1 MKAKL
6 YKEYIEELDIFFC
19 EIFVKDFPLS
29 VANAIK
35 LCPFFEAENENTVC
49 FYGDVEDI
57 ATELAYVAVFHPNE
71 VSRNIFIAMEEAM
84 LADKDVGDEF
94 NATFNQAYKGFSK

>member
-6 YKEYIEELDIFFC
+6 YKEYIEELDTFFC

-35 LCPFFEAENENTVC
+35 LSTFVISEGDNTAVV
-49 FYGDVEDI
+49 YGDVEDI
-57 ATELAYVAVFHPNE
+57 ATELAYMAVIHPKE

-84 LADKDVGDEF
+84 LADKEVGDEF
-94 NATFNQAYKGFSK
+94 NSIFNQAYKGLSK

>member
-6 YKEYIEELDIFFC
+6 YKEYFEELDIFFC

-29 VANAIK
+29 VANAIE
-35 LCPFFEAENENTVC
+35 LCPFLEAENYNTIA
-49 FYGDVEDI
+49 FFGDVEEI
-57 ATELAYVAVFHPNE
+57 ATELAYVAVFHANE

-94 NATFNQAYKGFSK
+94 NSIFNQAYKGFSK